1 MHHNSRTIT
10 SLLIINPRR
19 DSFHLPNELSS
30 YMFFAMNISYQ
41 WLKEYLDFDLT
52 PEETAKI
59 LTSLGLETGSVE
71 PVELIKGGLEG
82 LVVGE
87 VLTCT
92 NHPNSDHLHL
102 TTVNIGQSEPLKIV
116 CGADNVA
123 AGQKVIVATVG
134 TTLYLNDKP
143 LIIKRSKI
151 RGEESNG
158 MICAE
163 DEIGIGTSHDGIIV
177 LPNDAPVGLPAK
189 KYYNIQSDFV
199 LEVDLTPNRID
210 AASHYGVA
218 RDLYAYLSVN
228 HLPAKLKQ
236 PSVETFSIDNHDLPI
251 GVTVENSEACPRYS
265 GITLTGIKVT
275 SSPDW
280 MQTYLKNIGVRPI
293 NNIVDITNFLLHE
306 TGQPLHAFDADQ
318 IKGQHIYVKTLDENS
333 KFVTLD
339 NVDRALGQNDL
350 MICDQQGGMC
360 IAGVFGGIETGVTEK
375 TTNVFIESAY
385 FNPVYIRQTAR
396 RHGLNTDAS
405 FRFERGCDPNN
416 TIYVLKRAALL
427 IKELAGGSIS
437 SDIVDVYPSPIKPF
451 QVFLRFNKVNTLIGQ
466 HIEKEKLIAILK
478 ALEIAIV
485 EETSEGLALEIP
497 TYRVDVQREVDVIEE
512 ILRIYGYN
520 NIQNKESL
528 QSSISYFPSPDSN
541 QLQQL
546 IAEQLTANGFYEI
559 MNNSLTKSGYYEN
572 LHSFPAS
579 NLVMMLNPLSSDLN
593 CMRQTLLF
601 GGLESIAYNINRKH
615 QDLKFYEFGNCYTH
629 QMSKTP
635 PEDLLNNYHE
645 SMHLGI
651 WLTGNKTY
659 PSWTRATEK
668 STFFELK
675 AHVENIFKRIGIDPH
690 SLKQQQETS
699 ADWLDEGINYI
710 NRNGDSLGLVGK
722 VSHSICEQFDIETQV
737 FMADLQWDQILKEAA
752 KAQISFQDLPKFP
765 EVKRDLALLLDQSV
779 PFSEIEKIAYETE
792 KKLLKR
798 VHLFDVYEGKNLPTG
813 KKSYAVTFTLQDHTK
828 TLTEYQIDSIMK
840 KLIAQFEEKLGAK
853 LR

>member
-1 MHHNSRTIT
+1 LFHAHACTKAA
-10 SLLIINPRR
+10 LIIR
-19 DSFHLPNELSS
+19 
-30 YMFFAMNISYQ
+30 FFAMNISYQ

-59 LTSLGLETGSVE
+59 LTSIGLETGSIE
-71 PVELIKGGLEG
+71 PVEPIKGGMEG

-92 NHPNSDHLHL
+92 DHPNSDHLHL
-102 TTVNIGQSEPLKIV
+102 TTVNIGQNEPLKIV
-116 CGADNVA
+116 CGANNVA

-134 TTLYLNDKP
+134 TTLYMNDQS
-143 LIIKRSKI
+143 LTIKRSKI

-163 DEIGIGTSHDGIIV
+163 DEIGIGTNHDGIIV
-177 LPNDAPVGLPAK
+177 LPDDVPVGMAAK
-189 KYYNIQSDFV
+189 DYYALQTDFV

-218 RDLYAYLSVN
+218 RDLYAYLTVN
-228 HLPAKLKQ
+228 QIPAKLKR
-236 PSVETFSIDNHDLPI
+236 PSVEAFSIDNHNLPI
-251 GVTVENSEACPRYS
+251 GVTVENQDACPRYS
-265 GITLTGIKVT
+265 GITLTGIEVKP
-275 SSPDW
+275 SPEW
-280 MQTYLKNIGVRPI
+280 MQTFLRNIGVRPI

-318 IKGQHIYVKTLDENS
+318 IKGQHIYVQTLEENS

-339 NVDRALGQNDL
+339 NVERALGKDDL
-350 MICDQQGGMC
+350 MICDRNGGMC

-437 SDIVDVYPSPIKPF
+437 SDIVDVYPSPIEPF
-451 QVFLRFNKVNTLIGQ
+451 KVFLRYEKVNALIGQ
-466 HIEKEKLIAILK
+466 PIEKEKLMEILK
-478 ALEIAIV
+478 ALEIVIV
-485 EETSEGLALEIP
+485 KETNAGLDLEVP

-520 NIQNKESL
+520 NIKTKETL
-528 QSSISYFPSPDSN
+528 QSSISYFPSPDSH

-559 MNNSLTKSGYYEN
+559 MNNSLTKSGYYD
-572 LHSFPAS
+572 HSVSFPAS
-579 NLVMMLNPLSSDLN
+579 DLVMMLNPLSSDLN

-615 QDLKFYEFGNCYTH
+615 QDLKFYEFGNCYRH
-629 QMSKTP
+629 QVSASP
-635 PEDLLNNYHE
+635 SDDLLNNYHE
-645 SMHLGI
+645 SRHLGI
-651 WLTGNKTY
+651 WITGNKTY
-659 PSWTRATEK
+659 QSWVRATEK

-675 AHVENIFKRIGIDPH
+675 AHVENSFKRIGIDPR
-690 SLKQQQETS
+690 SLTQQQETE
-699 ADWLDEGINYI
+699 ADWLNEGIRYI
-710 NRNGDSLGLVGK
+710 TKNGHSLGVVGV
-722 VSHSICEQFDIETQV
+722 VSTSVCQQFDIENNV
-737 FMADLQWDQILKEAA
+737 FMADLDWDQLMQEAA
-752 KAQISFQDLPKFP
+752 KTQISFQDLPKFP

-779 PFSEIEKIAYETE
+779 RFSEIEKIAFETE

-798 VHLFDVYEGKNLPTG
+798 VHLFDVYEGKNLPAG
-813 KKSYAVTFTLQDHTK
+813 KKSYAVSFTLQDYTK
-828 TLTEYQIDSIMK
+828 TLTEFQIDSIMQ